1 MKGKRGL
8 IILLVTTV
16 LMLALMAGAA
26 YLTGGL
32 SAGRTP
38 SQTGGNAQ
46 RGAQQERQ
54 SYPIRVTD
62 IDIETVSCGIQVV
75 RGEVS
80 QIEVQ
85 LDLSAADA
93 QSSQLVATQRGQS
106 LRIEQTFFEHDW
118 WDWSSW
124 GRVFDGS
131 GDGQSQVVV
140 TVPREWKGKTVEVS
154 TTSGGIGVDLGSGL
168 DKVAL
173 EATSGSISGVVEHT
187 AMLEVDA
194 VSGSTDLQGGFD
206 EARVDTVSGSV
217 DFAIRGAVRELK
229 VDMVSG
235 SLRVDTD
242 QSEVDVFFDT
252 VSGSLDI
259 DPALT
264 QSSRAGLNLKAN
276 SVSGSVEINPLP

>member
-1 MKGKRGL
+1 MRGKRGL
-8 IILLVTTV
+8 IILLVTAV
-16 LMLALMAGAA
+16 LMLAFMAGAA
-26 YLTGGL
+26 YLVGSL
-32 SAGRTP
+32 PAGQARP
-38 SQTGGNAQ
+38 QAEGNAQ

-93 QSSQLVATQRGQS
+93 QGSQLVATQRGQS
-106 LRIEQTFFEHDW
+106 LRIEQTFLEHNW
-118 WDWSSW
+118 WDWNAW
-124 GRVFDGS
+124 GRLFDGS
-131 GDGQSQVVV
+131 GGGQSQVVV

-154 TTSGGIGVDLGSGL
+154 TTSGGIGVDLGGGL
-168 DKVAL
+168 DEVAL

-187 AMLEVDA
+187 AKLEVDA
-194 VSGSTDLQGGFD
+194 VSGSTDLAGSFD
-206 EARVDTVSGSV
+206 EAKVDTVSGSV
-217 DFAIRGAVRELK
+217 DLAVRGVVRELE

-242 QSEVDVFFDT
+242 QPDVNVSFDT
-252 VSGSLDI
+252 VSGSLDV

-264 QSSRAGLNLKAN
+264 QGSRAGLKLKAN
-276 SVSGSVEINPLP
+276 SVSGSVEVNPLP